1 MTRQPGLPDHDKW
14 LSGVGVGGAGLL
26 QGAASCPGGAE
37 KGSLH
42 PPGREA
48 GRALP
53 DLAWKLKSLEQFI
66 ETEEWAVPHN
76 Q

>member
-14 LSGVGVGGAGLL
+14 LSGVRVGGAGLL

-66 ETEEWAVPHN
+66 ETEE
-76 Q
+76 

>member
-14 LSGVGVGGAGLL
+14 LSGVGVGV
-26 QGAASCPGGAE
+26 QGAASSPGGAA

-53 DLAWKLKSLEQFI
+53 DLVWKLKSLEQFI
-66 ETEEWAVPHN
+66 ETEE
-76 Q
+76 

>member
-1 MTRQPGLPDHDKW
+1 MTNGSPGW
-14 LSGVGVGGAGLL
+14 GSGV
-26 QGAASCPGGAE
+26 QGAASSPGGAA

-42 PPGREA
+42 PLGREA

-66 ETEEWAVPHN
+66 ETEE
-76 Q
+76 